1 MKINKI
7 YIFFFIILTIFFI
20 FFYYYHNKNIQG
32 IKEEFKNHY
41 LKTKIERSREFQK
54 YIYQNFP
61 IFEDWNKNDRVLLL
75 RQFLYPEHIKIAKE
89 LNLSIIKDQKDIS
102 TYYSSIDTTEIKTYY
117 FFYNVPKELRYFYKD
132 FIPILLLIGERFNE
146 KINFQDKN
154 VITKLCISSALR
166 PENYQKNLQQKN
178 QNAIDNSTH
187 SYGISID
194 IFYDEFYI
202 NFESICNNLN
212 SDIQEICKKDIN
224 QHGYFLGGNLRRQ
237 LTSILAETLIEL
249 QNEKKVLVIWEKNQ
263 RIFHV
268 TPVMK

>member
-1 MKINKI
+1 MKKYKF
-7 YIFFFIILTIFFI
+7 YILFFVFLIFL
-20 FFYYYHNKNIQG
+20 YYLHNKEIQN
-32 IKEEFKNHY
+32 IKEEFSNYY
-41 LKTKIERSREFQK
+41 LKNKIERSKEFQQ

-61 IFEDWNKNDRVLLL
+61 IFEDWNTGDKILQL
-75 RQFLYPEHIKIAKE
+75 RQFLYPEHIKIAKD
-89 LNLSIIKDQKDIS
+89 LNLPIIKDQKDIS
-102 TYYSSIDTTEIKTYY
+102 PYYSSIDTPEMKTYY

-132 FIPILLLIGERFNE
+132 FIPTLLLIGERFNE

-154 VITKLCISSALR
+154 IITKLCISSALR

-202 NFESICNNLN
+202 NFEFICNNLN
-212 SDIQEICKKDIN
+212 HDIQKICKKDIN
-224 QHGYFLGGNLRRQ
+224 QQGYFLGGNLRRQ

-249 QNEKKVLVIWEKNQ
+249 QNEKKILVIWEKNQ
-263 RIFHV
+263 RIFHI
-268 TPVMK
+268 TPTTK